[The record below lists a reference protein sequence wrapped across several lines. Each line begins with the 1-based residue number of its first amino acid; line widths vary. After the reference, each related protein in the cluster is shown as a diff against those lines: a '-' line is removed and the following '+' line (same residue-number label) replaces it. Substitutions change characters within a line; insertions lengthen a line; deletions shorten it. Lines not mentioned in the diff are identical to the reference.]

1 AAQKPYSSTG
11 AGLVLRGSNSKWY
24 QGDVVVPSVFF
35 MEGSIIQ
42 DILERRID
50 KCDEEMEIPEKST
63 NKSNMA
69 MNVSVL
75 SGPYLL
81 MTDLHSQ
88 LMTLNDLRTLGGQ
101 ACLRLGCFAVAWGIM
116 VRRDRRAPHTA
127 MPTAAF
133 ESIFGTAY
141 IRTHTYKPMDTGT
154 YSISIGLLKSDLFRG
169 TRAERR
175 VTIFTSSFG
184 LINQTPIDWEML
196 KEFVVR
202 LNLLVPG
209 CSIGIHRYS
218 FPPPRKEG
226 AFPAAYFAKRW
237 QERNDLAQTYL
248 NNLKAWPGLKEEE
261 SQPCRKADRRVGWS
275 GMRSYGKEY
284 ITASLIREFL
294 MIAVFR
300 MLDPLLFY
308 VLPESVL
315 IPMLCGAE
323 HLIFA
328 GIKLF
333 LCRGLVHG
341 YLLELRPITTG
352 QFRFGAT
359 PYSTIIIGVW
369 GSRQRKIKAAYQLF
383 LYTLL
388 GSVFMLLAI
397 LLILFQTGTTDL
409 QILLTTEFSERRQIF
424 LWIAFFASFAV
435 KVPMVPVHI
444 WLPEAHVEAP
454 TAGSVF
460 LAGILLKLGTYGFL
474 RFSIPMF
481 PEATLCFTPFIY
493 TLSAIA
499 IIYTSLTTLRQ
510 IDLKKIIAYSSV
522 AHMNLVTI
530 GMFSLN
536 IQGIGGSILLML
548 SHGLVSSALFLC
560 VGVLYDRHKTRLVRY
575 YGGLVSTMP
584 NFSTIFFFFTLA
596 NMSLPGTSSFIGEFL
611 ILVGAFQRNS
621 LVATLAALG
630 MILGAAYSLW
640 LYNRVVSG
648 NLKPD
653 FLHKFSDLN
662 GREVFIFIPF
672 LVGVVWMGV
681 YPKVFPDCMHTS
693 IVKQALN
700 TDGDSPAP
708 STAIPPLD
716 VGSPHSQIGISEK
729 PLCREDSLLP
739 ATKSASISSS

>member
-1 AAQKPYSSTG
+1 MLEHFCECYFDLSGLILCPVLGSITLLFIPNSRIRSIRLIGLCASLITFLYSP
-11 AGLVLRGSNSKWY
+11 VLRI
-24 QGDVVVPSVFF
+24 QFDPSTAKSQFVESLRWLPYENINFYLGIDGISLFF
-35 MEGSIIQ
+35 V
-42 DILERRID
+42 ILTTFL
-50 KCDEEMEIPEKST
+50 IPICI
-63 NKSNMA
+63 
-69 MNVSVL
+69 L
-75 SGPYLL
+75 
-81 MTDLHSQ
+81 
-88 LMTLNDLRTLGGQ
+88 
-101 ACLRLGCFAVAWGIM
+101 
-116 VRRDRRAPHTA
+116 
-127 MPTAAF
+127 
-133 ESIFGTAY
+133 
-141 IRTHTYKPMDTGT
+141 
-154 YSISIGLLKSDLFRG
+154 
-169 TRAERR
+169 
-175 VTIFTSSFG
+175 
-184 LINQTPIDWEML
+184 
-196 KEFVVR
+196 
-202 LNLLVPG
+202 
-209 CSIGIHRYS
+209 
-218 FPPPRKEG
+218 
-226 AFPAAYFAKRW
+226 
-237 QERNDLAQTYL
+237 
-248 NNLKAWPGLKEEE
+248 
-261 SQPCRKADRRVGWS
+261 VGWS

-294 MIAVFR
+294 MIAVFC
-300 MLDPLLFY
+300 MLDLLLFY
-308 VLPESVL
+308 VLSESVL
-315 IPMLCGAE
+315 IPM
-323 HLIFA
+323 F
-328 GIKLF
+328 
-333 LCRGLVHG
+333 
-341 YLLELRPITTG
+341 
-352 QFRFGAT
+352 
-359 PYSTIIIGVW
+359 IIIGVW
-369 GSRQRKIKAAYQLF
+369 GSRQRKIKAAYQFF

-397 LLILFQTGTTDL
+397 LLILLQTGTTDL

-454 TAGSVF
+454 TAGSVI

-522 AHMNLVTI
+522 AHMNFVTI

-536 IQGIGGSILLML
+536 IQGIGGSILPML

-648 NLKPD
+648 NLKPY
-653 FLHKFSDLN
+653 FLHKFSDPN
-662 GREVFIFIPF
+662 GREIFIFIPF
-672 LVGVVWMGV
+672 LVGVVRMGV
-681 YPKVFPDCMHTS
+681 HPKVFPDRMHTS
-693 IVKQALN
+693 VSNLVQHGKF
-700 TDGDSPAP
+700 
-708 STAIPPLD
+708 
-716 VGSPHSQIGISEK
+716 H
-729 PLCREDSLLP
+729 
-739 ATKSASISSS
+739 

>member
-1 AAQKPYSSTG
+1 MLEHFCECYFDLSGLILCPVLGSITLLFIPNSRIRLIRLIGLCASLITFLYS
-11 AGLVLRGSNSKWY
+11 LVLWI
-24 QGDVVVPSVFF
+24 QFDPSTAKFQFVESLRWLPYENINFDLGIDGISLFF
-35 MEGSIIQ
+35 V
-42 DILERRID
+42 ILTTFL
-50 KCDEEMEIPEKST
+50 IPICI
-63 NKSNMA
+63 
-69 MNVSVL
+69 L
-75 SGPYLL
+75 
-81 MTDLHSQ
+81 
-88 LMTLNDLRTLGGQ
+88 
-101 ACLRLGCFAVAWGIM
+101 
-116 VRRDRRAPHTA
+116 
-127 MPTAAF
+127 
-133 ESIFGTAY
+133 
-141 IRTHTYKPMDTGT
+141 
-154 YSISIGLLKSDLFRG
+154 
-169 TRAERR
+169 
-175 VTIFTSSFG
+175 
-184 LINQTPIDWEML
+184 
-196 KEFVVR
+196 
-202 LNLLVPG
+202 
-209 CSIGIHRYS
+209 
-218 FPPPRKEG
+218 
-226 AFPAAYFAKRW
+226 
-237 QERNDLAQTYL
+237 
-248 NNLKAWPGLKEEE
+248 
-261 SQPCRKADRRVGWS
+261 VGWS

-284 ITASLIREFL
+284 IIAFLICEFL
-294 MIAVFR
+294 MIAVFC
-300 MLDPLLFY
+300 MLDLLLFY
-308 VLPESVL
+308 VFFESVL
-315 IPMLCGAE
+315 IPM
-323 HLIFA
+323 F
-328 GIKLF
+328 
-333 LCRGLVHG
+333 
-341 YLLELRPITTG
+341 
-352 QFRFGAT
+352 
-359 PYSTIIIGVW
+359 IIIGVW
-369 GSRQRKIKAAYQLF
+369 GSRQRKIKAAYQFF

-397 LLILFQTGTTDL
+397 LLILLQTGTTDL
-409 QILLTTEFSERRQIF
+409 QILLTTEFSERRQIL

-454 TAGSVF
+454 TAGSVI

-584 NFSTIFFFFTLA
+584 NFPTIFFFFTLA

-672 LVGVVWMGV
+672 LFGVVRMGV
-681 YPKVFPDCMHTS
+681 HPKVFPDRMHTS
-693 IVKQALN
+693 VSNLVQHGKF
-700 TDGDSPAP
+700 
-708 STAIPPLD
+708 
-716 VGSPHSQIGISEK
+716 H
-729 PLCREDSLLP
+729 
-739 ATKSASISSS
+739 